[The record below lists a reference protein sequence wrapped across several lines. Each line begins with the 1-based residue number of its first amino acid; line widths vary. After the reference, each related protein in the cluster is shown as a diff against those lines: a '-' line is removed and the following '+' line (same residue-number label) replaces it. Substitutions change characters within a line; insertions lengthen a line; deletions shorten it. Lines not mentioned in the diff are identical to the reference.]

1 MAGYVIHLAIGEEY
15 IRKYRDDIK
24 DKQEFL
30 KGIVAPDRTC
40 DNRKAHYGEKDL
52 VESLRNFLT
61 INKEELDTDYIKGY
75 FLHLFT
81 DYIFYG
87 KYFKRGHYY
96 QDYDKTNKKIIEKY
110 DLKVPED
117 LKKYAKFVDGE
128 PEHLKYH
135 FIYEIIEL
143 SIKNNIKENMEKVL
157 KGESI
162 LMNTKIN
169 FAGIE
174 MKNPVT
180 VASGTFGYGREYS
193 EFYDL
198 GKIGAIITKGTSL
211 KPRPGN
217 KPSRVCETPS
227 GMLNSI
233 GLQNPGVEYF
243 AKYDLP
249 FLRKFDTK
257 IIVNACGSSI
267 EEYVELCK
275 ILNTLDIDGV
285 ELNLSCPNVKAG
297 CLAFGTTYE
306 GVKEVTSAVRKVLD
320 KPLIVKL
327 TPNVTDITQT
337 AKGAEDGGADAISL
351 INTLLGM
358 KIDINTRKP
367 VLANNTGGLSGPA
380 VKPVAVRMVY
390 QAAKAVNI
398 PVMGLGGI
406 VNGEDAIEF
415 MLAGASTISIGC
427 GNFIDPY
434 CAVKTVEQIE
444 EYMKKHNIEDIND
457 IVGKVEMN

>member
-1 MAGYVIHLAIGEEY
+1 
-15 IRKYRDDIK
+15 
-24 DKQEFL
+24 
-30 KGIVAPDRTC
+30 
-40 DNRKAHYGEKDL
+40 
-52 VESLRNFLT
+52 
-61 INKEELDTDYIKGY
+61 
-75 FLHLFT
+75 
-81 DYIFYG
+81 
-87 KYFKRGHYY
+87 
-96 QDYDKTNKKIIEKY
+96 
-110 DLKVPED
+110 
-117 LKKYAKFVDGE
+117 
-128 PEHLKYH
+128 
-135 FIYEIIEL
+135 
-143 SIKNNIKENMEKVL
+143 
-157 KGESI
+157 
-162 LMNTKIN
+162 MNTKIN

-180 VASGTFGYGREYS
+180 VASGTFGYGREFS
-193 EFYDL
+193 EFFDL
-198 GKIGAIITKGTSL
+198 SKLGAIITKGTSL
-211 KPRPGN
+211 KPRSGN
-217 KPSRVCETPS
+217 KPSRVYETAS

-243 AKYDLP
+243 EKFDLP
-249 FLRKFDTK
+249 FLKKFDTK

-267 EEYVELCK
+267 DEYVELCK

-380 VKPVAVRMVY
+380 IKPVAVRMVY
-390 QAAKAVNI
+390 QVAQAVNI
-398 PVMGLGGI
+398 PIMGLGGI

-427 GNFIDPY
+427 GNFVDPY
-434 CAVKTVEQIE
+434 TSVKTVEGIE
-444 EYMKKHNIEDIND
+444 EYMKRHNIEDIND
-457 IVGKVEMN
+457 IIGKVEMN